1 MKKYISNILIV
12 LGIVFILV
20 ALGSKYININEVKKS
35 EESLVNKLEEV
46 ENKENVYEDIKV
58 GDEIGKIT
66 VRCV

>member
-35 EESLVNKLEEV
+35 EESLFNKLE
-46 ENKENVYEDIKV
+46 
-58 GDEIGKIT
+58 
-66 VRCV
+66 